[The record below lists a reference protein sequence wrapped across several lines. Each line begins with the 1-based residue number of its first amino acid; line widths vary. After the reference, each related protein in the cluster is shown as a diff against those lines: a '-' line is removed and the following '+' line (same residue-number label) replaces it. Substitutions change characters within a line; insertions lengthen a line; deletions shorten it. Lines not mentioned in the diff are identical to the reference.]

1 MLLDSI
7 AGILKDVLRS
17 RTERSRRIATDQ
29 PTSTLKS
36 IGFDD
41 FLAIDMPPRQMLLD
55 PIVPERSLAMLYAP
69 RGIGKTLLSLSIGL
83 AVASGSQLLRWHA
96 PRRRCVLYVDG
107 EMPLVSLQ
115 ERLRSLSAGLGGVIP
130 NDGFRDSRRR
140 QH

>member
-7 AGILKDVLRS
+7 AGILTDVLRS

-29 PTSTLKS
+29 PTCTLKS

-69 RGIGKTLLSLSIGL
+69 RGIGKNSFESFDW
-83 AVASGSQLLRWHA
+83 SGSR
-96 PRRRCVLYVDG
+96 
-107 EMPLVSLQ
+107 
-115 ERLRSLSAGLGGVIP
+115 
-130 NDGFRDSRRR
+130 
-140 QH
+140 